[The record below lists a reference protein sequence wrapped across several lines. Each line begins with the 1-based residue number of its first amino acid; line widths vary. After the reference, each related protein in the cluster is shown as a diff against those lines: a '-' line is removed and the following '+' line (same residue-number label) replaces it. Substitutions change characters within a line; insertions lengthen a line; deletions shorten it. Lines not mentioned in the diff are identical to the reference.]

1 MTLLQSTPSR
11 FRSRLPSTP
20 PRTVH
25 LLDLEDLRIPVIA
38 IALVRA
44 LSSGLRWKA
53 DFSAFLH
60 ASPILSEVA

>member
-1 MTLLQSTPSR
+1 
-11 FRSRLPSTP
+11 
-20 PRTVH
+20 VH